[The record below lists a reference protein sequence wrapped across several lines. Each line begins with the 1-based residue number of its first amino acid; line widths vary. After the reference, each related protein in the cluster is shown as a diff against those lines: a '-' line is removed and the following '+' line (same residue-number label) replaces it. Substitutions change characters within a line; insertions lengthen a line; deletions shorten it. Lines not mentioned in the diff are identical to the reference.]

1 MGLQKSCISYYF
13 VKYWDVIQSSKMQG
27 MHLVISPLLL
37 EMVSNLHKKLSKF
50 TEDLNECEGIC

>member
-13 VKYWDVIQSSKMQG
+13 VKHWDVIQSSKMQG

-37 EMVSNLHKKLSKF
+37 EMVSNLHKKLNKF
-50 TEDLNECEGIC
+50 TEDLNEYEGIC